1 MNHIEYRLPTTIKDW
16 PINTA
21 VYHSQEP
28 QHGTDFTN
36 IFLRGKYVEGKLL
49 STLWKDKDTKYVV
62 DGKLE
67 DVFFVSMLLNSY
79 VGNLIINRKRDANLT
94 LRRLNGFPTP
104 AATTV
109 QISSG
114 AVLESYIQ
122 LTAKIFDPVSIQQ
135 ENEISQYRAPLD
147 FLSLIRNYY
156 IEELYIPDTFKK
168 LNISIVDSWIEVLQE
183 FPNPTDGER
192 GIEWIKNLF
201 DVIVSKG
208 QNLLLSF
215 NKMKL
220 LHYDVIE
227 TLSTYLNL

>member
-1 MNHIEYRLPTTIKDW
+1 MNHIEYRLPTSLKYW
-16 PINTA
+16 PIHAA

-28 QHGTDFTN
+28 QHGPDFTN
-36 IFLRGKYVEGKLL
+36 IFLKGKYADGKPL
-49 STLWKDKDTKYVV
+49 STLWKDKDSKYVV

-79 VGNLIINRKRDANLT
+79 VGNLIINRKWDASLT
-94 LRRLNGFPTP
+94 LRKLNGFPTP

-114 AVLESYIQ
+114 AVLELYIQ
-122 LTAKIFDPVSIQQ
+122 LTAKIFDHVSIQ

-147 FLSLIRNYY
+147 FLRLIRNYY

-168 LNISIVDSWIEVLQE
+168 LNISIVDSWIEVLRE
-183 FPNPTDGER
+183 FPHPIDGER

-201 DVIVSKG
+201 DMIVSKG

-220 LHYDVIE
+220 LHNDVIE

>member
-1 MNHIEYRLPTTIKDW
+1 MNPIEYRFPSTLKEW
-16 PINTA
+16 PIHTA

-28 QHGTDFTN
+28 QHLANFTN

-49 STLWKDKDTKYVV
+49 STLWKGGDTKYVV

-79 VGNLIINRKRDANLT
+79 AGNLIINKQRESNLT
-94 LRRLNGFPTP
+94 LRKLNGFPTP
-104 AATTV
+104 GVTAV

-122 LTAKIFDPVSIQQ
+122 LTAKIFDQVSIQ
-135 ENEISQYRAPLD
+135 EFEVSQYRAPYD

-156 IEELYIPDTFKK
+156 IEELYVPGTFKK
-168 LNISIVDSWIEVLQE
+168 LNISIVDSWIEVLRV
-183 FPNPTDGER
+183 FPNPSDGEQ

-215 NKMKL
+215 NKLKL
-220 LHYDVIE
+220 LHRDVLE
-227 TLSTYLNL
+227 ALSTYLNL